1 MSSKIK
7 HAPEHLIGVS
17 WLSQEESRALHVMR
31 DIEKSLGK
39 AHKKLTLNRV
49 HEIRVVLRRW
59 YSIWDILCLDRW
71 QDDQYEKRIGRTF
84 KELNKQLGKLRDIDV
99 NIALAKEYS
108 LPEAVILLWVKKRK
122 RLTKVVGKKI
132 GKLKLHRAVNSLKTY
147 MARKAHELAQHLA
160 FDKDELKLSINDSAY
175 HHMVGFLEATER
187 VAHEQAKSAITDEEL
202 HQLRLSVKR
211 WRYILAE
218 FFGLTN
224 LELVLA
230 QQLLGKHHDLTL
242 LKEALE
248 STADK
253 LGNKRIIGLEEA
265 KSRLVLELRSLNEEI
280 VPLRDSLPYGLRPST
295 SFEPTR

>member
-31 DIEKSLGK
+31 DIEKCLGK

-49 HEIRVVLRRW
+49 HGIRVVLRRW
-59 YSIWDILCLDRW
+59 YSIWDIMCLDRW
-71 QDDQYEKRIGRTF
+71 QDDQYEKQIGSTF
-84 KELNKQLGKLRDIDV
+84 KMLNKQLGKLRDIDV

-108 LPEAVILLWVKKRK
+108 LPEAVIWLWVKKRK
-122 RLTKVVGKKI
+122 RLTKIVAKKI
-132 GKLKLHRAVNSLKTY
+132 SKLKLHRAINSLKTY
-147 MARKAHELAQHLA
+147 MGRKAYELEQYLA

-175 HHMVGFLEATER
+175 HHMEGFLEATER
-187 VAHEQAKSAITDEEL
+187 VAHEQAKAANTDEEL

-248 STADK
+248 SAAKK
-253 LGNKRIIGLEEA
+253 LDNKSIVGLAEA

-280 VPLRDSLPYGLRPST
+280 IPIRDSLPYGLRPST
-295 SFEPTR
+295 SFEATY

>member
-71 QDDQYEKRIGRTF
+71 QDDQYEKRIGRAF

-147 MARKAHELAQHLA
+147 MSRKAHELAQYLA

-253 LGNKRIIGLEEA
+253 LSNKRIIGLEEA

-280 VPLRDSLPYGLRPST
+280 VPLKDSLPYGLRPST

>member
-1 MSSKIK
+1 MSHKIK

-31 DIEKSLGK
+31 DIEKCLAK
-39 AHKKLTLNRV
+39 AHKKLTVNRV

-71 QDDQYEKRIGRTF
+71 QDDQYEKQIGRTF

-99 NIALAKEYS
+99 NITYAKEYS
-108 LPEAVILLWVKKRK
+108 LPEAVILLWLKKRK
-122 RLTKVVGKKI
+122 RLTKVVAKNI
-132 GKLKLHRAVNSLKTY
+132 GKLKLRRAVNSLKTY
-147 MARKAHELAQHLA
+147 LGRKAYELEQYLA
-160 FDKDELKLSINDSAY
+160 FNEEELRLSINDSAY

-187 VAHEQAKSAITDEEL
+187 VAHDQAKSANTDEEL

-248 STADK
+248 ATAHK
-253 LGNKRIIGLEEA
+253 LDNEGIAGLDEA
-265 KSRLVLELRSLNEEI
+265 RSRLVLELSSLTEEI
-280 VPLRDSLPYGLRPST
+280 MPLKDNLPYGLRPST
-295 SFEPTR
+295 SFEPTY

>member
-31 DIEKSLGK
+31 DIEKCLGK
-39 AHKKLTLNRV
+39 AHKKLTFNRV

-59 YSIWDILCLDRW
+59 YSIWDIMCLDRW
-71 QDDQYEKRIGRTF
+71 QDEQYEKQIGNTF
-84 KELNKQLGKLRDIDV
+84 KELNKQLGKLRDLDV
-99 NIALAKEYS
+99 NIAHAKEYS
-108 LPEAVILLWVKKRK
+108 LPEAVILLWVQKRK
-122 RLTKVVGKKI
+122 RLTKVVAKKI
-132 GKLKLHRAVNSLKTY
+132 GKLKLHRAVNSLKAY
-147 MARKAHELAQHLA
+147 MGRKAYELEQYLA
-160 FDKDELKLSINDSAY
+160 FDENELKLSINDSAY

-187 VAHEQAKSAITDEEL
+187 VAHEQAKSANTDEEL

-218 FFGLTN
+218 IFGLTN

-248 STADK
+248 ATSNK
-253 LGNKRIIGLEEA
+253 LKAKNIVGLEEA
-265 KSRLVLELRSLNEEI
+265 QSRLVLELRSLTEEI
-280 VPLRDSLPYGLRPST
+280 IPLKDNLPYGLRPST
-295 SFEPTR
+295 SFEPTY